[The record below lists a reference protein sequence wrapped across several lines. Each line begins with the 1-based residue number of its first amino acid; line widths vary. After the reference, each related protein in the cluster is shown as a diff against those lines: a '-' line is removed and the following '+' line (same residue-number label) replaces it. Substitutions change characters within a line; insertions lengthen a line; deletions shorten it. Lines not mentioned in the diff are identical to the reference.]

1 MREVLCTQTNIVFSF
16 LFKMNQIEL
25 KNDFFF
31 IFTLFSSLNDQKKKV
46 NILIIFYDS

>member
-1 MREVLCTQTNIVFSF
+1 MRDVLCTQTNIF

-31 IFTLFSSLNDQKKKV
+31 IFTLFFRLNDQKKKKV